1 MSTPEGEIDQGPPR
15 DPSRRRVAIIT
26 GTRAEFGLLRPVMFA
41 VHARP
46 DLELCVIAAGS
57 HLVLPAETFRD
68 VKRDFAIADSVPMQ
82 IAGRTTRAD
91 DAEALGRGVSRFTR
105 SFVHLA
111 PDWVVVLG
119 DRIEAFAAA
128 AAASVGGW
136 SLAHI
141 HGGDRAEG
149 VADEAMRHAIT
160 KLAHVHFAAT
170 PMSCERI
177 IGMGEKPET
186 VHVVGSP
193 AIDDLASMPPLN
205 DADFEAL
212 GSPTTVVLLHPL
224 GREVAFE
231 ERVASAVLGAT
242 ALTGRERVLILHPNL
257 DPGREGIM
265 RAIATH
271 LREHGEKD
279 GPGLQV
285 RSHLPRAAFVGLLR
299 RLARAEVEQGGEG
312 GEGGVLIGN
321 SSAGLIEC
329 AAIGL
334 PVVDIGP
341 RQSGRERCNNV
352 VHASETT
359 ESVATA
365 IRQARL
371 LRPKLASGTP
381 QHPYGDGTAGLRIAR
396 LLAEIDPHDP
406 LLRRKRCTY

>member
-1 MSTPEGEIDQGPPR
+1 MSMPEGETDQAPKR
-15 DPSRRRVAIIT
+15 DPSRRRVAVVT

-82 IAGRTTRAD
+82 MAGRTTRAD

-136 SLAHI
+136 SLAHV

-177 IGMGEKPET
+177 IGMGEKPEA

-193 AIDDLASMPPLN
+193 AIDDLAAMPAMN

-212 GSPTTVVLLHPL
+212 GSPSVVVLLHPL

-231 ERVASAVLGAT
+231 VRVAAAALAAT
-242 ALTGRERVLILHPNL
+242 AVTGHERVLILQPNL
-257 DPGREGIM
+257 DPGREGVM
-265 RAIATH
+265 RAIAAH
-271 LREHGEKD
+271 VREHAEGS
-279 GPGLQV
+279 GPGVEV

-299 RLARAEVEQGGEG
+299 RLAHQAGEG
-312 GEGGVLIGN
+312 GGVLVGN

-365 IRQARL
+365 IRQARML
-371 LRPKLASGTP
+371 GPTLSRGTP
-381 QHPYGDGTAGLRIAR
+381 QHPYGDGTASVRIAR
-396 LLAEIDPHDP
+396 ILSEVDPHDP

>member
-1 MSTPEGEIDQGPPR
+1 
-15 DPSRRRVAIIT
+15 
-26 GTRAEFGLLRPVMFA
+26 MFA

-57 HLVLPAETFRD
+57 HLVLPAETFHE
-68 VKRDFAIADSVPMQ
+68 VKREFAIADSVPMQ
-82 IAGRTTRAD
+82 IAGRTSRAD
-91 DAEALGRGVSRFTR
+91 DAEALGRGVSRFAR
-105 SFVHLA
+105 SFMHLS

-212 GSPTTVVLLHPL
+212 GSPTIVVLLHPL
-224 GREVAFE
+224 GRDVAFE
-231 ERVASAVLGAT
+231 ERVASAVLAAT
-242 ALTGRERVLILHPNL
+242 AGVSAHERVLILHPNL

-271 LREHGEKD
+271 VREHGEKD

-285 RSHLPRAAFVGLLR
+285 RSHLPRAGFVGLLR
-299 RLARAEVEQGGEG
+299 RIARLNGEQGA
-312 GEGGVLIGN
+312 EGGVLVGN

-359 ESVATA
+359 EAVTTA
-365 IRQARL
+365 IRQARM
-371 LRPKLASGTP
+371 LRPSLARGTP
-381 QHPYGDGTAGLRIAR
+381 QHPYGDGTAGPRIAR

>member
-1 MSTPEGEIDQGPPR
+1 MPEGETDQAPKR
-15 DPSRRRVAIIT
+15 DPSRRRVAVVT

-82 IAGRTTRAD
+82 MAGRTTRAD

-136 SLAHI
+136 SLAHV

-177 IGMGEKPET
+177 IGMGEKPEA

-193 AIDDLASMPPLN
+193 AIDDLAAMPAMN

-212 GSPTTVVLLHPL
+212 GSPSVVVLLHPL

-231 ERVASAVLGAT
+231 ERVAAAALAATGAT
-242 ALTGRERVLILHPNL
+242 GHAGHERVLILQPNL
-257 DPGREGIM
+257 DPGRDGVT
-265 RAIATH
+265 RAIAAH
-271 LREHGEKD
+271 VREHAERAGHAV
-279 GPGLQV
+279 QV
-285 RSHLPRAAFVGLLR
+285 RSHLPRAEFVGLLR
-299 RLARAEVEQGGEG
+299 RLALTTGEKA
-312 GEGGVLIGN
+312 GVLIGN

-341 RQSGRERCNNV
+341 RQSGRERCKNV

-365 IRQARL
+365 IRQARM
-371 LRPKLASGTP
+371 LRPMLARGMM
-381 QHPYGDGTAGLRIAR
+381 QHPYGDGTASVRIAR
-396 LLAEIDPHDP
+396 ILSEVDPHDP

>member
-1 MSTPEGEIDQGPPR
+1 MSMPEGEIDQSPPR
-15 DPSRRRVAIIT
+15 DPSRRRVAVVT

-57 HLVLPAETFRD
+57 HLVLPAESFRD

-82 IAGRTTRAD
+82 LAGRTTRAD

-105 SFVHLA
+105 SFVHLV

-193 AIDDLASMPPLN
+193 AIDDLAAMPPLD
-205 DADFEAL
+205 DAEFEAL
-212 GSPTTVVLLHPL
+212 GSPSIVVLLHPL

-231 ERVASAVLGAT
+231 ERVASAVLAAT
-242 ALTGRERVLILHPNL
+242 AGVTGHERVLILQPNL
-257 DPGREGIM
+257 DPGREGVM
-265 RAIATH
+265 RAIAAHT
-271 LREHGEKD
+271 REHGEKE
-279 GPGLQV
+279 GPGIQV

-299 RLARAEVEQGGEG
+299 RLALADGEQGA
-312 GEGGVLIGN
+312 EGGVLIGN
-321 SSAGLIEC
+321 SSAGLIES
-329 AAIGL
+329 AAIGV

-341 RQSGRERCNNV
+341 RQSGRERCKNV
-352 VHASETT
+352 VRASETT

-365 IRQARL
+365 IRQARM
-371 LRPKLASGTP
+371 LRPSLARGMM
-381 QHPYGDGTAGLRIAR
+381 QHPYGDGTTGVRIAR
-396 LLAEIDPHDP
+396 ILSEIDPHDP